1 MFLLLL
7 NNMRKIITSKNAPA
21 ATGPFSHGVLH
32 DHKYTLEVGGQ
43 VGLDPKTG
51 KLVEGGIAAQ
61 TEQTL
66 KNIKAVLSEVGW
78 TFKNLTKLRVFLV
91 DFKDYGAMNWV
102 YAKYLSEDSPARA
115 AVAVKGLPL
124 GALIEIECVASG
136 DKV

>member
-1 MFLLLL
+1 MK
-7 NNMRKIITSKNAPA
+7 KIIESKNAPA

-51 KLVEGGIAAQ
+51 KLVDGGIAAQ

-91 DFKDYGAMNWV
+91 DFKDYGAMNGV

-115 AVAVKGLPL
+115 AVAVKALPL

-136 DKV
+136 DKA